1 MGKQDVIDAVRG
13 LPTKRVPWVP
23 YCGVH
28 CAFLIGEPADSY
40 LQNPDAIE
48 RGVVHAAQRYKV
60 DGIPLLF
67 DLSVE
72 AVSMGCPHR
81 WWPDNPP
88 SITGHPLAK
97 QSLQQSGIEIPGPRD
112 GRWPVVIEAGK
123 KVRDALPDVALF
135 GILCGPLTLASHLRG
150 VQLFT
155 DVYKNRELAA
165 EIIDFAGR
173 VAAESAR
180 IYAEEIG
187 CDVIAITDP
196 VASQI
201 RPATFQELVTPATQ
215 PAIDVA
221 RNAGK
226 VSSFFICGDATKV
239 LHEVAAIGTDG
250 FAIDEQLNLPYVRD
264 VALQHG
270 VGFAGNLKLT
280 LALSLGLLSPREDAI
295 ACMAAGG
302 NTGFVLAPGCD
313 MPYNVPPENVDQ
325 VVEAME
331 WYAANYAP
339 YPHHAE
345 HESTGDNRCP
355 T

>member
-1 MGKQDVIDAVRG
+1 MGKQDVINAIRG
-13 LPTKRVPWVP
+13 LPTERVPWVP
-23 YCGVH
+23 YSGVH
-28 CAFLIGEPADSY
+28 SAFLIGEPADTY
-40 LQNPDAIE
+40 LQDPDTIA
-48 RGVVHAAQRYKV
+48 RGVLNAAQRYKA
-60 DGIPLLF
+60 DGIPLIF

-72 AVSMGCPHR
+72 AISMGCSHR

-88 SITGHPLAK
+88 SIVGHPLAK
-97 QSLQQSGIEIPGPRD
+97 QSLKDSGIKIPSPDD

-123 KVRDALPDVALF
+123 KVKAGLSDVALF
-135 GILCGPLTLASHLRG
+135 GILCGPLTLAGHLRG

-155 DVYKNRELAA
+155 DVYKNPELAA
-165 EIIDFAGR
+165 EIVRFAGQ
-173 VAAESAR
+173 VAGESAR

-201 RPATFQELVTPATQ
+201 SPATFRDLVVPASQ
-215 PAIDVA
+215 PAIEA
-221 RNAGK
+221 AGKAGK

-239 LHEVAAIGTDG
+239 LHEVAEIGTDG
-250 FAIDEQLNLPYVRD
+250 FAIDEQLNLSYVRD

-280 LALSLGLLSPREDAI
+280 LALSLGLISPREDAI

-313 MPYNVPPENVDQ
+313 MPYDVPPDNVDQ
-325 VVEAME
+325 VIKAVE
-331 WYAANYAP
+331 WFAANYAS
-339 YPHHAE
+339 YPHQV
-345 HESTGDNRCP
+345 
-355 T
+355 